1 MKDQRIEKFISKL
14 AQWASKNNQIS
25 SKNIKKLTPS
35 LRKYLYGDFKAR
47 NEDLT
52 LYTRELTNTEKI
64 NIFHKETNLFITNN
78 IDQNIEVGTI
88 LPNWSRNLNSS
99 FKNEEI
105 YDYVSWFFH
114 FTEQYLRRAK
124 YIEVM
129 GAISLVYKIPTAF
142 YNGKMTWLKYSYTD
156 GVENILSQ
164 NDSSKIHMSS
174 KKQILFTKLLS
185 LINGHD
191 HFIHK
196 ILFNYIKA
204 LELNEA
210 GFLEETMTALDKT
223 VNIAEQI
230 IRERYNIHEENQKIA
245 LCQFL
250 NFTKA
255 ETNAII
261 HLYQLRNYFGSH
273 PSASKWWDFAELYP
287 ETEDEF
293 FNVVTKIIIKMIELE
308 SENRI
313 IEKNPNEWD
322 EWFFDNWKMIWDTVW
337 FEKIPSNL

>member
-35 LRKYLYGDFKAR
+35 LRKYLYSDFKAR

-64 NIFHKETNLFITNN
+64 NIFHKETNLFITNS
-78 IDQNIEVGTI
+78 IDKNIEVGTI

-105 YDYVSWFFH
+105 YDYVSGFFH
-114 FTEQYLRRAK
+114 FSEQYLRRAN

-164 NDSSKIHMSS
+164 NDSSKIHMLS
-174 KKQILFTKLLS
+174 KKQILFTKL
-185 LINGHD
+185 I
-191 HFIHK
+191 
-196 ILFNYIKA
+196 
-204 LELNEA
+204 
-210 GFLEETMTALDKT
+210 M
-223 VNIAEQI
+223 
-230 IRERYNIHEENQKIA
+230 
-245 LCQFL
+245 
-250 NFTKA
+250 
-255 ETNAII
+255 
-261 HLYQLRNYFGSH
+261 
-273 PSASKWWDFAELYP
+273 P
-287 ETEDEF
+287 
-293 FNVVTKIIIKMIELE
+293 
-308 SENRI
+308 
-313 IEKNPNEWD
+313 
-322 EWFFDNWKMIWDTVW
+322 
-337 FEKIPSNL
+337 